1 MTPSLLHSTKAG
13 PPLVPPLVV
22 VVDDDLAVVRSL
34 EFALGVEGYAVTSF
48 YSAQA
53 FLDHSQGASDGLKA
67 GCLVVDY
74 KLPGMSGIEMID
86 ELINRGVLP
95 PTVLI
100 TSNPDLRCRLW
111 AVQTG
116 VPLVEKPL
124 LDETLTDRIKAA
136 FAA

>member
-1 MTPSLLHSTKAG
+1 MTRFPSSVLEGDSVLLT
-13 PPLVPPLVV
+13 PVV
-22 VVDDDLAVVRSL
+22 AVVDDDLAVVRSL
-34 EFALGVEGYAVTSF
+34 EFSLGVEGYVVQSF
-48 YSAQA
+48 HTAWA
-53 FLDHSQGASDGLKA
+53 FLDHSEKAAGHVKA

-86 ELINRGVLP
+86 ELISRGAIP

-100 TSNPDLRCRLW
+100 TSNPDQRCRLW
-111 AVQTG
+111 ASQTG

-124 LDETLTDRIKAA
+124 LDETLTDRIRAA